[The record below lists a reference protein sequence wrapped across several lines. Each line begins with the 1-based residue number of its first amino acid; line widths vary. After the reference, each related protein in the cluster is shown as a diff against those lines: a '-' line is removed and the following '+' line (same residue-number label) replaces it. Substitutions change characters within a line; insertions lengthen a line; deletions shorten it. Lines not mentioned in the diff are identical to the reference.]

1 MVNLENFLKTW
12 SLRSN
17 SVTRQVNFNRTKIGG
32 KCQNSNET
40 FWVIFKHCEWGSWMN
55 QWQNATR
62 LKGCVIILRFLPVN
76 RKIQFFLNVI
86 CVAFCHIFFLTY
98 FPDDNFNYHTII
110 CLQSII
116 HHLFFIFF
124 HNWEIIFTDLEKW
137 LCCAIKQI
145 KDFTGRSGFAD
156 WKYTKAHCAKNLKIN
171 SDEN

>member
-1 MVNLENFLKTW
+1 MIWRVFLKTW

-17 SVTRQVNFNRTKIGG
+17 SVTRQGTFNRTKNWW
-32 KCQNSNET
+32 KMPKFKKSNET

-55 QWQNATR
+55 QRQNATR
-62 LKGCVIILRFLPVN
+62 LKGCVIILWFLPVN

-116 HHLFFIFF
+116 HHQICFSFSFTIGKLFK
-124 HNWEIIFTDLEKW
+124 TDLEKW

-145 KDFTGRSGFAD
+145 KD
-156 WKYTKAHCAKNLKIN
+156 
-171 SDEN
+171 